1 MCKTCKAKN
10 TSKAVEITPAQ
21 CHDADV
27 FLDVVSP
34 QQKNSP
40 SLIDEIKLLRTEIS
54 NFRLDMTKL
63 TTLVTN
69 FASRL
74 DSIEERVSHLEAGS
88 GAAADKDN
96 EQLQQSLDSIE
107 LLKKQLNESEQE
119 MLLNDVEITGI
130 SENSGENLL
139 HITITLAQKLG
150 LAIDERDIANVH
162 RRGVRRRGEG
172 EGSGA
177 GEAPQSRPIVVR
189 LTRRHLRD
197 ELLRAA
203 RVRRGADTAGT
214 GVQGEPR
221 RFYVNEHLTYSN
233 RKLFFAAREKLG
245 RSKNWRFVWTRAG
258 HVYARR
264 DNKSKVVNIKSEDD
278 INKVFYS

>member
-1 MCKTCKAKN
+1 MTNKCNTCGKFIASADGVKCIKCNTSYHRQCSNLSPDARANTKWMCKTCKAKN

-54 NFRLDMTKL
+54 NFRVDMTKL

-96 EQLQQSLDSIE
+96 EQLQQSLDSID
-107 LLKKQLNESEQE
+107 LLKK
-119 MLLNDVEITGI
+119 
-130 SENSGENLL
+130 
-139 HITITLAQKLG
+139 
-150 LAIDERDIANVH
+150 
-162 RRGVRRRGEG
+162 
-172 EGSGA
+172 
-177 GEAPQSRPIVVR
+177 
-189 LTRRHLRD
+189 
-197 ELLRAA
+197 
-203 RVRRGADTAGT
+203 TA
-214 GVQGEPR
+214 E
-221 RFYVNEHLTYSN
+221 
-233 RKLFFAAREKLG
+233 
-245 RSKNWRFVWTRAG
+245 
-258 HVYARR
+258 
-264 DNKSKVVNIKSEDD
+264 
-278 INKVFYS
+278 